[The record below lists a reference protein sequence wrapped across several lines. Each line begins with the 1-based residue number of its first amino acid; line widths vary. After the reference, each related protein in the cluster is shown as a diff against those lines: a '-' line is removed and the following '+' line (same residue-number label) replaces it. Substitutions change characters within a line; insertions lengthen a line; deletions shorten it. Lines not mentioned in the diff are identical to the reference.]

1 MSWQLSEAPVTARI
15 ANLMPT
21 YSYKCTNC
29 DHRFEARQRFSD
41 DPLSECPVCA
51 SPVRKVITPVG
62 IVFKGSGFYVTDN
75 KNGKAVSTANGS
87 GSSSKTDTS
96 EKTEKSDKGEKADSS
111 AATAST
117 SSSKADTASASGA
130 A

>member
-1 MSWQLSEAPVTARI
+1 
-15 ANLMPT
+15 MPT

-41 DPLSECPVCA
+41 DPLSECPVCG
-51 SPVRKVITPVG
+51 SPIRKVITPVG

-75 KNGKAVSTANGS
+75 KNGKSASTVN
-87 GSSSKTDTS
+87 GSSSPSETEKSEKS
-96 EKTEKSDKGEKADSS
+96 EKTKKADGNAASS
-111 AATAST
+111 SNST
-117 SSSKADTASASGA
+117 SKADNASAASA